1 MRGKTLGRGL
11 ATLAG
16 LTALVTAL
24 AKLTLDAD
32 TDDLWRLAL
41 FLLISGGASLAAGA
55 FITRSSQ
62 VRLLRSVRAKLL
74 AVLVLST
81 FLVLV
86 NVGFTAELM
95 FIEPHDLTLLA
106 LLMAFA
112 LGLGVFLALSMAQV
126 FHEGLAELLARV
138 RLFGAGK
145 LDTRIQ
151 LDTGDE
157 LEELGEAFNMMAEQL
172 EASFAQQAQLE
183 RARRDLIASVSH
195 DLRTPLATM
204 RAVIESIND
213 GVVEDPAT
221 VQRYLRTI
229 QSEVTYLG
237 RLIDDLFELSQID
250 SGLLKLRPEPSNVA
264 DLVSDTLEALSQQA
278 RQRGLTLRGE
288 VDDML
293 PEVVMDTPRMQR
305 VLYNL
310 VQNAVRHTPADG
322 TIVIRAIDAGPEV
335 EVSVIDTGEGIEEH
349 ELPRIFER
357 FYRVDKARTRDDG
370 GSGLGL
376 SIAKGIVELHGGRIW
391 ARSTRGEGAEFTF
404 ALPKGA

>member
-1 MRGKTLGRGL
+1 
-11 ATLAG
+11 
-16 LTALVTAL
+16 
-24 AKLTLDAD
+24 
-32 TDDLWRLAL
+32 
-41 FLLISGGASLAAGA
+41 
-55 FITRSSQ
+55 
-62 VRLLRSVRAKLL
+62 
-74 AVLVLST
+74 
-81 FLVLV
+81 
-86 NVGFTAELM
+86 
-95 FIEPHDLTLLA
+95 
-106 LLMAFA
+106 MAFSF
-112 LGLGVFLALSMAQV
+112 GLGIFLSLSMAQV
-126 FHEGLAELLARV
+126 FHDSLSALLAHV

-145 LDTRIQ
+145 LDTRIE

-157 LEELGEAFNMMAEQL
+157 LQELASAFNMMAEQL
-172 EASFAQQAQLE
+172 EDAFAQQAQLE

-229 QSEVTYLG
+229 QNEVTYLG

-250 SGLLKLRPEPSNVA
+250 SGLLKLRPEPANVA
-264 DLVSDTLEALSQQA
+264 DLVSDTLEALSQHA
-278 RQRGLTLRGE
+278 SQRGLTLRGE

-322 TIVIRAIDAGPEV
+322 TIVIRAVDAGREV

-357 FYRVDKARTRDDG
+357 FYRVDKARSRDDG

-391 ARSTRGEGAEFTF
+391 AKSARGEGAEFTF